1 MTTIVRWNPI
11 REMAAMQSAMDRLFE
26 ETWRGAR
33 PSVAGNALALDVHED
48 DMTYVV
54 HASLPGVEADKINIS
69 FQDDVLTISG
79 EVEQTKTNEDQ
90 NTRVLLSERSYG
102 KFSRSIRLAQAID
115 ADKVEANYENG
126 VLTLTLP
133 KAPEVQPKLIPVK
146 TNGVK
151 ASAN

>member
-26 ETWRGAR
+26 ETWRNNR
-33 PSVAGNALALDVHED
+33 PTVAGNALALDVYEND
-48 DMTYVV
+48 SAYVV
-54 HASLPGVEADKINIS
+54 HTSLPGVDADKINIS

-79 EVEQTKTNEDQ
+79 EVEQHKTSEDQ

-115 ADKVEANYENG
+115 ADKVEATFENG
-126 VLTLTLP
+126 VLTLTMP
-133 KAPEVQPKLIPVK
+133 KAPEVQPRQIPVK
-146 TNGVK
+146 TNTVK

>member
-26 ETWRGAR
+26 ENWRGAR
-33 PSVAGNALALDVHED
+33 PSVAGNALALDVHEND
-48 DMTYVV
+48 QAYVV
-54 HASLPGVEADKINIS
+54 HTSLPGVDADKINIS
-69 FQDDVLTISG
+69 FKDDVLTISG
-79 EVEQTKTNEDQ
+79 EVEQVKTSEDQ

-102 KFSRSIRLAQAID
+102 KFSRSIRLAQAVD
-115 ADKVEANYENG
+115 ADKVEATYENG

-133 KAPEVQPKLIPVK
+133 KTPEAQPRQIPVK

>member
-26 ETWRGAR
+26 ESWRGRTA
-33 PSVAGNALALDVHED
+33 VAGNALALDVHETD
-48 DMTYVV
+48 QAYTVQT
-54 HASLPGVEADKINIS
+54 SLPGVEADKINIS
-69 FQDDVLTISG
+69 FQDDVLTIGG
-79 EVEQTKTNEDQ
+79 EVEQTKTTEDQ

-133 KAPEVQPKLIPVK
+133 KAPEVQPKLIPIK
-146 TNGVK
+146 H
-151 ASAN
+151 

>member
-11 REMAAMQSAMDRLFE
+11 REMAAMQSAVDRLFE
-26 ETWRGAR
+26 ETWRGSR
-33 PSVAGNALALDVHED
+33 PSLAGNALALDVHEND
-48 DMTYVV
+48 QAYVV
-54 HASLPGVEADKINIS
+54 HTSLPGVEADKINIS

-79 EVEQTKTNEDQ
+79 EVEQVKTNEDQ
-90 NTRVLLSERSYG
+90 NMRVLLSERSYG

-133 KAPEVQPKLIPVK
+133 KTPEAQPRQIPVK

-151 ASAN
+151 ASVN

>member
-33 PSVAGNALALDVHED
+33 PSIAGNALALDVHETD
-48 DMTYVV
+48 QAYVV
-54 HASLPGVEADKINIS
+54 HTSLPGVEADKINIS

-79 EVEQTKTNEDQ
+79 EVEQAKTNEDQ

-115 ADKVEANYENG
+115 ADKVEATYENG

-133 KAPEVQPKLIPVK
+133 KAPEAQPRLIPVK

>member
-26 ETWRGAR
+26 QSWRGAQ
-33 PSVAGNALALDVHED
+33 PTVAGNALALDVYEND
-48 DMTYVV
+48 QAYLV
-54 HASLPGVEADKINIS
+54 HTSLPGVNADQINIS

-79 EVEQTKTNEDQ
+79 EVEQANVEQ

-115 ADKVEANYENG
+115 ADKVEATYENG
-126 VLTLTLP
+126 VLSLTLP
-133 KAPEVQPKLIPVK
+133 KAPEAQPRMIPVK

-151 ASAN
+151 TSAN

>member
-26 ETWRGAR
+26 QTWRGAQTT
-33 PSVAGNALALDVHED
+33 VAGNALALDVYEND
-48 DMTYVV
+48 QAYIV
-54 HASLPGVEADKINIS
+54 HTSLPGVEADKINIS

-79 EVEQTKTNEDQ
+79 EVEQVKSSEDQ

-115 ADKVEANYENG
+115 ADRVEATYENG
-126 VLTLTLP
+126 VLTLNLP
-133 KAPEVQPKLIPVK
+133 KAPEVQPRMIPVK